1 MRVLS
6 SLLQIA
12 MRAVMLCEVL
22 TILAVCFPNTASTYA
37 LSILDRGNPTGRAA
51 LHIRISPTFL
61 IGCMFAMSGGL
72 LRLACYRTL
81 GRFFTYEITIRQDHR
96 LVTSGPYSIVRH
108 PSYLAIILIVIGN
121 LLCFLGPG
129 SWLRESGIL
138 REPMGKAFVIIW
150 VADILYVPSV
160 LILFR
165 VRAEDGLL
173 RKKFGREWEEWA
185 ERTPYALLPGIF

>member
-1 MRVLS
+1 MRT
-6 SLLQIA
+6 
-12 MRAVMLCEVL
+12 VMLCEVL
-22 TILAVCFPNTASTYA
+22 TILAVCFPNPASTYA

-108 PSYLAIILIVIGN
+108 PSYLAIILIVVGN

-138 REPMGKAFVIIW
+138 REPMGKA
-150 VADILYVPSV
+150 
-160 LILFR
+160 

-173 RKKFGREWEEWA
+173 RKKFGHDSGDADNVED
-185 ERTPYALLPGIF
+185 